1 MAKNILEILRMI
13 NVMVKVFIN
22 LETKENM
29 KVAGYE
35 ENNTGKD
42 FIRIGIALTGKEFG
56 KMENEFDGLIKNENT
71 PQTTFQLIRNRN
83 NKGACNPKYKTE
95 PLHPGWSG
103 PLYDC
108 INDDKKYD
116 SRIKHCTSRSLGST
130 VYFKSICC
138 K

>member
-56 KMENEFDGLIKNENT
+56 KMENGFDGLIKNEKKIA
-71 PQTTFQLIRNRN
+71 FRLIYVIQL
-83 NKGACNPKYKTE
+83 
-95 PLHPGWSG
+95 
-103 PLYDC
+103 
-108 INDDKKYD
+108 
-116 SRIKHCTSRSLGST
+116 
-130 VYFKSICC
+130 
-138 K
+138 